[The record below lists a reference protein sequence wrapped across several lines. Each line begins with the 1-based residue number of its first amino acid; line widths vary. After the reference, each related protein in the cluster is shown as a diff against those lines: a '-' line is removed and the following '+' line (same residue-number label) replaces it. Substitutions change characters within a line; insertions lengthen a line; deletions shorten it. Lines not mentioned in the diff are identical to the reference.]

1 MKIAMFTYYNEEE
14 LLGFHIRHA
23 LPYVDKIIV
32 VEGDRRY
39 DGTPYESSL
48 IDMDLPINVDHY
60 IVPLLEEPVDRW
72 ENEALQR
79 RLAGEIA
86 KEYDGMLFFGCVDE
100 ILHPA
105 IYEQEYTEPT
115 CLSLDNYYYYFNGKD
130 IGDNPTHPMPIVMP
144 IDQIT
149 DLHEQWEQ
157 RHGWPVI
164 YPAGWHFS
172 YLGGVERIKEK
183 LSAYSHAEYDN
194 DEVKDGLIANIR
206 NGRDIFDRP
215 DHHFKYV
222 PIDDSFPKELVDNQD
237 KYRDLIKA

>member
-32 VEGDRRY
+32 VEGSHTY
-39 DGTPYESSL
+39 AGA
-48 IDMDLPINVDHY
+48 
-60 IVPLLEEPVDRW
+60 PLVRSGRFKYSKLENRTVRLKPNPKDRW

-86 KEYDGMLFFGCVDE
+86 KEYEGTLFFGCVDE

-237 KYRDLIKA
+237 KYHDLIKA